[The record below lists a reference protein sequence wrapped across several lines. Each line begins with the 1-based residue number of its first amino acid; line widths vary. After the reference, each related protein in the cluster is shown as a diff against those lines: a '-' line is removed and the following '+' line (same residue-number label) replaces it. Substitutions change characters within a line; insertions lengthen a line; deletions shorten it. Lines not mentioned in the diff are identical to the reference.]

1 MTDNTSTSN
10 TNNRVTKA
18 ALEAEVEELREQLAK
33 LVDDTQLN
41 SAQLS
46 SVKRPKVLNLDITPA
61 EKHPEVYAEWTGS
74 LKRYLKRLQVK
85 QPALTEKEFL
95 LEVPDLLEG
104 RLGRVV
110 AKMER
115 AETFPPDSLETFF
128 KLIVNTYRIKPQGEV
143 ATELFR
149 SARQGKR
156 TPREYLVHLEELQ
169 LDIDIDATVDEKI
182 SPELLYYKFKTT
194 LWKY

>member
-104 RLGRVV
+104 GWDESWRKWNEQR
-110 AKMER
+110 
-115 AETFPPDSLETFF
+115 
-128 KLIVNTYRIKPQGEV
+128 
-143 ATELFR
+143 R
-149 SARQGKR
+149 SRR
-156 TPREYLVHLEELQ
+156 T
-169 LDIDIDATVDEKI
+169 
-182 SPELLYYKFKTT
+182 LLRHFSNSSSIRTASN
-194 LWKY
+194 L

>member
-95 LEVPDLLEG
+95 LE
-104 RLGRVV
+104 
-110 AKMER
+110 
-115 AETFPPDSLETFF
+115 TFF

-194 LWKY
+194 L

>member
-156 TPREYLVHLEELQ
+156 TPHEYLVHLEELQ

>member
-115 AETFPPDSLETFF
+115 AETFPPD
-128 KLIVNTYRIKPQGEV
+128 
-143 ATELFR
+143 ATTL
-149 SARQGKR
+149 KR
-156 TPREYLVHLEELQ
+156 TRAH
-169 LDIDIDATVDEKI
+169 
-182 SPELLYYKFKTT
+182 
-194 LWKY
+194 

>member
-1 MTDNTSTSN
+1 M
-10 TNNRVTKA
+10 
-18 ALEAEVEELREQLAK
+18 
-33 LVDDTQLN
+33 
-41 SAQLS
+41 
-46 SVKRPKVLNLDITPA
+46 
-61 EKHPEVYAEWTGS
+61 
-74 LKRYLKRLQVK
+74 
-85 QPALTEKEFL
+85 
-95 LEVPDLLEG
+95 
-104 RLGRVV
+104 

-128 KLIVNTYRIKPQGEV
+128 KLIVNTYRIKPLGEV

-194 LWKY
+194 L

>member
-1 MTDNTSTSN
+1 M
-10 TNNRVTKA
+10 
-18 ALEAEVEELREQLAK
+18 
-33 LVDDTQLN
+33 
-41 SAQLS
+41 
-46 SVKRPKVLNLDITPA
+46 
-61 EKHPEVYAEWTGS
+61 
-74 LKRYLKRLQVK
+74 
-85 QPALTEKEFL
+85 
-95 LEVPDLLEG
+95 
-104 RLGRVV
+104 

-128 KLIVNTYRIKPQGEV
+128 KLIVNTYRIKPLGEV

-194 LWKY
+194 LWKDIQDELQTMIAKEKLNPGGPQRDISTIDLLLPVVEFIHDHLPMKDKEKSDPRPPRQPAEREVAKRGRRTRSGRLDRTPVQLGPRYPTGTCRRKGRRA